1 MAPEPLALNLNRRHA
16 AFVHLREAAGDA
28 LANQALLVWEHDAL
42 LALLDSLSSQ
52 DPTTAQDRAR
62 HGFVR

>member
-1 MAPEPLALNLNRRHA
+1 MPPEPLALNLVRRRA
-16 AFVHLREAAGDA
+16 AFEALREFIGDA
-28 LANQALLVWEHDAL
+28 LANQAILVWEHDAL

-52 DPTTAQDRAR
+52 NPATAQDRAR